1 MRMEMIFVVFA
12 TMLMI
17 GVGYVIIDNQKIR
30 EDNIKLNIAIC
41 DLRENLCY
49 DHKTS
54 AKLDDDIRSHLS
66 ITYSRKDI
74 GPYTNTRDPYIDAS
88 VGVIENPHFMESR
101 DVSVPIDVAV
111 QDLMDYVGLEYQY
124 QPETCSQNVLTL
136 KEATDE

>member
-1 MRMEMIFVVFA
+1 MEVFTFGLVVVLIVA
-12 TMLMI
+12 
-17 GVGYVIIDNQKIR
+17 GVFLINDNRSIR

-41 DLRENLCY
+41 DLRENLY
-49 DHKTS
+49 GHHKTS

-66 ITYSRKDI
+66 ITYSRKD
-74 GPYTNTRDPYIDAS
+74 TNTRDPYIDTS
-88 VGVIENPHFMESR
+88 VGVLVNPHYWESR

-111 QDLMDYVGLEYQY
+111 QDLMDYVGLEYKY